1 MDLTDKIQMRKGKQ
15 VLVQMI
21 PVIVVIAA
29 TVLVSVFGYHTIVK
43 TEEEQSWS
51 TLGNAADT
59 LSNEIRIRMTDN
71 GNFLKMIANSMM
83 EMQSWSD
90 DEKIA
95 LNLRNVQETTIFN
108 RIDVFFPDNTI
119 LNSDGIRTESKLPLT
134 FEEMA
139 AKGIHMS
146 RRNTDPVT
154 GDYSVG
160 YAVPVTDGTQ
170 VYAVLIGI
178 LDCDQLK
185 TLFQAKVYDENTMVC
200 VIDSADGNF
209 IIDNWH
215 DELGNLNEV
224 ERKMTDGYDETEVK
238 NAMLGQQSGKV
249 TFQSGETGE
258 NAHMYY
264 EPVGMFGWEILV
276 AQHEGVVFASVELM
290 KEILLGIGAVGLL
303 LLCGYLA
310 ISIRR
315 TNQLMKS
322 MQTTEE
328 QLQISNTINE
338 CVRALTD
345 SEDMDFAINEL
356 MKIINHYFD
365 GDRTYLFENDYEK
378 MVTNNIYE
386 YAIDGVT
393 KEIDNLQNVPLEY
406 VSFWMKKFREQG
418 TFYISDR
425 DEEIA
430 EGSGTYELLEAQNI
444 HSLIAVPLL
453 ENGQITGFLGV
464 DNPKQNYE
472 KLAVLKTIE
481 FYISD
486 SMYRRNEE
494 EKLKRMSYIDEP
506 TGIYNR
512 NKFES
517 VLEECRESVHAKIGI
532 AYFDLNGLKATND
545 NYGHKAGDRLI
556 WNAADSIRQT
566 FASQVFRIGGD
577 EFLVLATDC
586 DKEEF
591 YRKIEEVKEELE
603 RRNVSAADGAL
614 WEPDSSGIDE
624 QIRQAEAVMYEDKRK
639 YHERKKDRK

>member
-1 MDLTDKIQMRKGKQ
+1 
-15 VLVQMI
+15 
-21 PVIVVIAA
+21 
-29 TVLVSVFGYHTIVK
+29 
-43 TEEEQSWS
+43 
-51 TLGNAADT
+51 
-59 LSNEIRIRMTDN
+59 
-71 GNFLKMIANSMM
+71 
-83 EMQSWSD
+83 
-90 DEKIA
+90 
-95 LNLRNVQETTIFN
+95 
-108 RIDVFFPDNTI
+108 
-119 LNSDGIRTESKLPLT
+119 
-134 FEEMA
+134 
-139 AKGIHMS
+139 
-146 RRNTDPVT
+146 
-154 GDYSVG
+154 
-160 YAVPVTDGTQ
+160 
-170 VYAVLIGI
+170 
-178 LDCDQLK
+178 
-185 TLFQAKVYDENTMVC
+185 
-200 VIDSADGNF
+200 
-209 IIDNWH
+209 
-215 DELGNLNEV
+215 
-224 ERKMTDGYDETEVK
+224 
-238 NAMLGQQSGKV
+238 
-249 TFQSGETGE
+249 
-258 NAHMYY
+258 
-264 EPVGMFGWEILV
+264 
-276 AQHEGVVFASVELM
+276 
-290 KEILLGIGAVGLL
+290 
-303 LLCGYLA
+303 
-310 ISIRR
+310 
-315 TNQLMKS
+315 MKS

-328 QLQISNTINE
+328 QLQISNTVNA
-338 CVRALTD
+338 CVKALTD
-345 SEDMDFAINEL
+345 STDMDTAINKL
-356 MKIINHYFD
+356 MQIINRYFD

-386 YAIDGVT
+386 YAVEGVT

-406 VSFWMKKFREQG
+406 ISFWIKMFREQG
-418 TFYISDR
+418 TFYLSDR
-425 DEEIA
+425 DKEVA
-430 EGSGTYELLEAQNI
+430 EGSATYEVLKAQNI

-486 SMYRRNEE
+486 SMYRRDEE

-556 WNAADSIRQT
+556 WNAADSIRQI
-566 FASQVFRIGGD
+566 FGNQVFRIGGD

-586 DKEEF
+586 EKEEF